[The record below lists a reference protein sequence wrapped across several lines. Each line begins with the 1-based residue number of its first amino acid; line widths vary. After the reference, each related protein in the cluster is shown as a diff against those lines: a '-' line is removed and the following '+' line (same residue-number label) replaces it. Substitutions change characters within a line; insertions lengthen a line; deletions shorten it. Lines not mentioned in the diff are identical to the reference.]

1 MQKFSTELN
10 INKELLLKDDAPERK
25 PSFKKEV
32 KIKKVNFEN
41 EFLLLIYLL
50 QTFKDD
56 LDSLS
61 NDFLSFLKN
70 SKQSEIEPLK
80 EVLLFEDYQDSAV
93 KETPLYAKAMML
105 GLNFTKE
112 EALIEFIR
120 VTDQIRLEYDEFFT
134 DYLIN
139 LAKKKELTA
148 KRKENLQNLLNL
160 RDNNSVQEE
169 ELVQFLNT
177 YS

>member
-70 SKQSEIEPLK
+70 SKHSEIGPLK

-112 EALIEFIR
+112 EALIEF
-120 VTDQIRLEYDEFFT
+120 
-134 DYLIN
+134 
-139 LAKKKELTA
+139 
-148 KRKENLQNLLNL
+148 
-160 RDNNSVQEE
+160 
-169 ELVQFLNT
+169 
-177 YS
+177 